1 MQQPPDPAPPPPS
14 DGPDEGLGIRD
25 LVGLGGLLV
34 GAVVF
39 GTLLGWL
46 ADQALGTDPALT
58 LTGVAVG
65 IVGGVAGCWVQVRR
79 FLA

>member
-1 MQQPPDPAPPPPS
+1 MQSPAEPPPVGS
-14 DGPDEGLGIRD
+14 DEGLGIRD
-25 LVGLGGLLV
+25 LIGLGGVLV

-46 ADQALGTDPALT
+46 GDQALGSDPALT
-58 LTGVAVG
+58 LTGLALG
-65 IVGGVAGCWVQVRR
+65 IVGGLAGCWVQVRR

>member
-1 MQQPPDPAPPPPS
+1 MQQPPDPPP
-14 DGPDEGLGIRD
+14 DGPDAGLDILG
-25 LVGLGGLLV
+25 LFGLGGLLV

-46 ADQALGTDPALT
+46 GDQALGTDPALT

-79 FLA
+79 FLG